1 MEQRLYSV
9 EEIAGFLDL
18 HPKTVRRFIREGKIK
33 ARKIG
38 RAWKIHQD
46 DLREYAHG
54 ELANGYEEPGFGPD
68 TKLHDRISV
77 SAVIEIHEGS
87 QDEASRISNSL
98 IAVFNCK
105 DPSWG
110 KSRYDFIYYPETKK
124 ARFILYGSPR
134 FLSDI
139 LKAFEAF
146 AKGTSEETCS
156 KP

>member
-1 MEQRLYSV
+1 MEQKLYSV
-9 EEIAGFLDL
+9 EEIARFLDL

-38 RAWKIHQD
+38 RAWRIQQD

-54 ELANGYEEPGFGPD
+54 ELAYNREESGFSPD
-68 TKLHDRISV
+68 TGLQERISV

-87 QDEASRISNSL
+87 REEASRISNSL
-98 IAVFNCK
+98 IAMLNCK

-110 KSRYDFIYYPETKK
+110 KSRYDFIYNPETKK

-134 FLSDI
+134 FLRDV

-146 AKGTSEETCS
+146 ADGR
-156 KP
+156 

>member
-1 MEQRLYSV
+1 MEPRLYSV
-9 EEIAGFLDL
+9 DEIARFLDL

-54 ELANGYEEPGFGPD
+54 ELAVEQEESGFSPD
-68 TKLHDRISV
+68 TGLQERISV
-77 SAVIEIHEGS
+77 SAVIEVHEGS
-87 QDEASRISNSL
+87 RDEASRISNCL
-98 IAVFNCK
+98 IAVLNCK

-110 KSRYDFIYYPETKK
+110 KSRYDFIYHPETRK

-134 FLSDI
+134 FLKDI
-139 LKAFEAF
+139 LTAFETF
-146 AKGTSEETCS
+146 ADRR
-156 KP
+156 